1 MERFHPRI
9 ALRWL
14 LGRVFILYFLNLA
27 TLMYA
32 LFERIGDEDATSAES
47 LTDPCDIE
55 KTTVVMVKLAQRSKS
70 YFFKGNETFA
80 HSITRRDI
88 MSNGTDM
95 VNQTKVQDECWETGV
110 GQELAK
116 LIVFDMYTV
125 ILSILIFDF
134 VRGLM
139 VRYIN
144 PIWPF
149 WDLEDTYPQYAEFQL
164 ADNILH
170 LIYNQGVL
178 WMACYFSPVFPLIHL
193 MKIVF
198 IFYLRAWSV
207 LATNLPSRKIFR
219 ASKSN
224 SFYLVLLLF
233 MLLVIMLPIV
243 YSMSINA
250 SKRCGPYSTIPEVEK
265 SYEILKWTIQSI
277 NIGFI
282 GTGS

>member
-1 MERFHPRI
+1 
-9 ALRWL
+9 
-14 LGRVFILYFLNLA
+14 
-27 TLMYA
+27 
-32 LFERIGDEDATSAES
+32 
-47 LTDPCDIE
+47 
-55 KTTVVMVKLAQRSKS
+55 
-70 YFFKGNETFA
+70 
-80 HSITRRDI
+80 
-88 MSNGTDM
+88 
-95 VNQTKVQDECWETGV
+95 
-110 GQELAK
+110 
-116 LIVFDMYTV
+116 MYTV

-134 VRGLM
+134 IRGLL

-193 MKIVF
+193 MKIIF

-224 SFYLVLLLF
+224 SFYLVLLLL

-250 SKRCGPYSTIPEVEK
+250 SKKCGPYSTIPEVQK

-282 GTGS
+282 VIRFYKFSHFIFGHSFEPEFTAKTFAMLSSPTVIVPCILVMVMMIYYLKTTNEGKSFALVELKTNLLSEREDFKKRMAQRVAKDDSLSGRKSQLQVNSDQLLL